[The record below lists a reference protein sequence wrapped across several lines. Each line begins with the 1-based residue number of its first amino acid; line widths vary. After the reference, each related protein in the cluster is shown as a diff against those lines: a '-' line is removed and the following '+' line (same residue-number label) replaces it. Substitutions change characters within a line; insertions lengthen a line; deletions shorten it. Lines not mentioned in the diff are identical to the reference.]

1 MKATHFDGLGG
12 VLREAATSLLVSL
25 VASVAFACAA
35 TEAKAGETITNSPLE
50 AYLERSPPKDVLALA
65 DGTRIKTAEEW
76 TAKVRPAV
84 LKFFDE
90 SVYGAMPPKPAKLD
104 FNLVEFGYS
113 FDGAARRR
121 QYVIRSEDANGT
133 HEFTVLVYLP
143 RELYAPKKWRGPGH
157 LPVFVYPNFSGN
169 HTLSDDPAVLEF
181 KGFAYKDKPTA
192 RGSRPDRVCVEELLQ
207 RGFAFATFC
216 FNELSPDYMVRDA
229 TAESVWRIF
238 DPAKLPD
245 EKLVH
250 PAWSWGSMRVRD
262 LLETLPEIDQ
272 SKVAIVGQSRMGKNA
287 TITGVHDVRFS
298 LVIANCGGTKSLKHL
313 PNLMYPFWFSHR
325 LAKYV
330 QTDMTSLPADELDR
344 LSARFPP
351 LPFDQGEFL
360 GCIAPRALV
369 ISTATGDHVSSPE
382 SNYRTYREADQ
393 IFGLFGKSV
402 GWHIKEGKHSITH
415 EDWRWFMN
423 YAEEVLKW

>member
-1 MKATHFDGLGG
+1 M
-12 VLREAATSLLVSL
+12 
-25 VASVAFACAA
+25 
-35 TEAKAGETITNSPLE
+35 
-50 AYLERSPPKDVLALA
+50 LALA

>member
-1 MKATHFDGLGG
+1 MEMDGCYEGKGKTTAAFLLAVLGLFSAVAAEEKAP
-12 VLREAATSLLVSL
+12 VSGE
-25 VASVAFACAA
+25 CAA
-35 TEAKAGETITNSPLE
+35 SNSLE
-50 AYLERSPPKDVLALA
+50 SYLERNPPKDVLALA

-76 TAKVRPAV
+76 TEKVRPAV

-90 SVYGAMPPKPAKLD
+90 SVYGVMPPKPAKLD
-104 FNLVEFGYS
+104 FDLVEFGYS

-133 HEFTVLVYLP
+133 HAFTVLVYLP
-143 RELYAPKKWRGPGH
+143 RELYAPEKWRGPGH

-169 HTLSDDPAVLEF
+169 HTLSDDPAVLEY
-181 KGFAYKDKPTA
+181 KGFAYKDKPSA
-192 RGSRPDRVCVEELLQ
+192 RGSRPDRVCVEELVK

-287 TITGVHDVRFS
+287 TITGVHDARFS

-313 PNLMYPFWFSHR
+313 PNLMYPYWFSHR
-325 LAKYV
+325 LSKYV
-330 QTDMTSLPADELDR
+330 QTDMTGLPADKLD
-344 LSARFPP
+344 LYSARFPP

-369 ISTATGDHVSSPE
+369 VSTATGDHVSSPE